1 MANIQN
7 LERQHTEI
15 KSLLRQFKQL
25 LNNDLTEGQIDEV
38 VKVINTLAG
47 KLKVHMNTE
56 DRFLYPVL
64 SQSNNPKLRE
74 AGKAFSIEMTAIS
87 DAFGHYTN
95 LFNTPSKIQS
105 DKASFLKESK
115 SVVQLIEKRMDKEDT
130 QLYPEFAKE

>member
-15 KSLLRQFKQL
+15 KTLLSQFKQL
-25 LNNDLTEGQIDEV
+25 IHNDLTDGQIDEV

-47 KLKVHMNTE
+47 KLKIHMNTE
-56 DRFLYPVL
+56 DRFLYPAL
-64 SQSNNPKLRE
+64 SQSNNAKLRE
-74 AGKAFSIEMTAIS
+74 AGKAFSLEMTAIS
-87 DAFGHYTN
+87 DAFGHYKN
-95 LFNTPSKIQS
+95 KFNTPSKVKA
-105 DKASFLKESK
+105 DKVSFLKESK